1 MMQLRA
7 AVKLAAAS
15 LVSLVAS
22 AGALGQTFSNPAPIT
37 IPDSGVANPY
47 PSIITVAGGPASIQ
61 FVTVTL
67 HGLAHTFF
75 EDLDML
81 LVAPGG
87 QKILLSN
94 DPPGAAGAPGITFN
108 YISAGGASQG
118 GGLANGGYYAPT
130 GGNDPFPAPAPA
142 GPYAANF
149 NGLTG
154 TNANG
159 QWRLFVVDDAIG
171 DLGSIAGG
179 WSITFS
185 APYSPPTPLDSS
197 FTYQGVL
204 KDSGGVPITGNADVR
219 FAVWDAASGLG
230 VSLNSL
236 GSPVTVNNV
245 PVTDGLFTANVNL
258 GNVVPTDRKSWVE
271 IEVASPPGS
280 AFVKLSPRQPLSSP
294 PLAVKVASSPFSAG
308 ALVGNSGNIGA
319 NQHDP
324 LNRGVKTRTGWAIDR
339 VGLTEFA
346 GMQTI
351 IEPGTFGCGN
361 SSDLA
366 FFTWECNRATS
377 REIMRINGSGNVGIG
392 TAAPLAKLDVTTGA
406 IGAGWQ
412 TVWNNTSNPSFRGG
426 ARLADNGFFEMTNN
440 ANIAAPNF
448 ARLAS
453 TGAWTAVSDGR
464 LKTDVSP
471 IQNQLAT
478 AMKLKPVAFRWK
490 ATGAA
495 DFGLIAQDV
504 RGVLPTLVVGD
515 EGTES
520 LTVNYSQLSVVAIG
534 AIQEQQREIETL
546 RDSAARQ
553 EADNA
558 KLQARIEQLEAA
570 IRQMQG
576 GK

>member
-7 AVKLAAAS
+7 AVKLVAVS

-22 AGALGQTFSNPAPIT
+22 AIALAQTFSNPVPIS

-108 YISAGGASQG
+108 FISAGGTSQG
-118 GGLANGGYYAPT
+118 GGLVEGGYYAPT
-130 GGNDPFPAPAPA
+130 GGNDTFPAPAPA

-149 NGLTG
+149 SGLTG

-159 QWRLFVVDDAIG
+159 QWRLFVVDDAGG
-171 DLGSIAGG
+171 DLGSITGG

-204 KDSGGVPITGNADVR
+204 KDSGGAPITGNADVR

-236 GSPVTVNNV
+236 GSPVTVSNV
-245 PVTDGLFTANVNL
+245 PVTDGLFSASVNL

-339 VGLTEFA
+339 VGLSEFA

-351 IEPGTFGCGN
+351 VAPGTAGCGN

-366 FFTWECNRATS
+366 FFTWECNTATS
-377 REIMRINGSGNVGIG
+377 REIMRINGRGNVGIG
-392 TAAPLAKLDVTTGA
+392 TAAPLAKFDVTTGGIA
-406 IGAGWQ
+406 AGWQ
-412 TVWNNTSNPSFRGG
+412 TVWNNTFNPNFRGG

-440 ANIAAPNF
+440 ANAITPNF

-453 TGAWTAVSDGR
+453 TGAWSAVSDGR
-464 LKTDVSP
+464 LKTDVT
-471 IQNQLAT
+471 NAENNLAA
-478 AMKLKPVAFRWK
+478 AMKLRPVNFRWK
-490 ATGAA
+490 ATGMQ

-520 LTVNYSQLSVVAIG
+520 LTVNYSQLSVVAVG
-534 AIQEQQREIETL
+534 AIQEQQREIASQRSEIETL
-546 RDSAARQ
+546 K
-553 EADNA
+553 A
-558 KLQARIEQLEAA
+558 KLEKLEAA
-570 IRQMQG
+570 LAAISAS
-576 GK
+576 K